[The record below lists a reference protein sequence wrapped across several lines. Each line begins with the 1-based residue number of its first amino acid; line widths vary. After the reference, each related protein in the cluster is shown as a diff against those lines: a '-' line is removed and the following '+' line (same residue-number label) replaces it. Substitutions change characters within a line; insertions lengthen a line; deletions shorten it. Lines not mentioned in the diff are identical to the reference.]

1 MSTVFEVMA
10 YDRRRIRFTQVQ
22 WLHTVFF
29 HPEVEGEPAKI
40 RKTLRNP
47 EIVVEGATKDTKICY
62 GFFKRTPVTSKYLA
76 VVVKILN
83 QEGFIITAYFTER
96 VRRGK
101 VLWKKTK

>member
-1 MSTVFEVMA
+1 MSTVFEVKA

-29 HPEVEGEPAKI
+29 HPEVEGEHRRI
-40 RKTLRNP
+40 RKTLENP
-47 EIVVEGATKDTKICY
+47 EIVVEGATNDTKICY
-62 GFFKRTPVTSKYLA
+62 RLFKSTPVTSKYLA
-76 VVVKILN
+76 VVVRVLN

-96 VRRGK
+96 VRPGE

>member
-1 MSTVFEVMA
+1 MVAHGLLPSRG
-10 YDRRRIRFTQVQ
+10 RRRKC
-22 WLHTVFF
+22 
-29 HPEVEGEPAKI
+29 KI
-40 RKTLRNP
+40 RKTLENP

-62 GFFKRTPVTSKYLA
+62 RFFKSTSVTSKYLA
-76 VVVKILN
+76 AVVKILN